1 MKSEVPF
8 VAGRRK
14 LDPEKIRASLNV
26 QCTLCGAE
34 LLPSQQVASTLS
46 AYDAPNAG
54 RRSRRRRD

>member
-34 LLPSQQVASTLS
+34 LLPSQQVRLDFERLRCTKC
-46 AYDAPNAG
+46 G
-54 RRSRRRRD
+54 RSRRRRD